1 MRVDQ
6 LVWFLRFA
14 PSRSAGQK
22 WIEAGHFRLNGRRV
36 EKPGQAVKLGD
47 VLALP
52 LRSGVLVI
60 ELDHLPARRGPA
72 EEARSCYRVLDER
85 RANPIAPTATH
96 LP

>member
-22 WIEAGHFRLNGRRV
+22 WIEAGHFRLNGRRL
-36 EKPGQAVKLGD
+36 EKPGHGVKSGD
-47 VLALP
+47 VLTLP
-52 LRSGVLVI
+52 LRSRVLVI
-60 ELDHLPARRGPA
+60 ALQELPARRGPA
-72 EEARSCYRVLDER
+72 EEAQSCYRVLDER
-85 RANPIAPTATH
+85 RANPIAPGATH

>member
-1 MRVDQ
+1 MRIDQ

-36 EKPGQAVKLGD
+36 EKPGHVVKPGD
-47 VLALP
+47 VLTLP
-52 LRSGVLVI
+52 LRSRVLVI
-60 ELDHLPARRGPA
+60 ELTELPARRGPA
-72 EEARSCYRVLDER
+72 EDAQSCYRVLDER
-85 RANPIAPTATH
+85 RANPIAPSATH